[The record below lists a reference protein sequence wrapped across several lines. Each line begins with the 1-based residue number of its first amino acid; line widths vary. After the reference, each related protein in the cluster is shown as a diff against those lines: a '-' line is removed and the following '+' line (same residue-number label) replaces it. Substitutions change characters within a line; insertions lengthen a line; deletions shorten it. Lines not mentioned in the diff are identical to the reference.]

1 MATETTDLTIE
12 ILRRIQADQAGQR
25 QDTRQLQESFVD
37 VVRLIQRMDQRISD
51 MKSDLE
57 TMFKMELI
65 GQHAHQQTRIGQML
79 DDRLALMEERFN
91 ERLSRIEA
99 KLPA

>member
-25 QDTRQLQESFVD
+25 QDTRRLQESFVD

-65 GQHAHQQTRIGQML
+65 GQHAHQQTRIEQLL

>member
-1 MATETTDLTIE
+1 MATETTDLTIA

-57 TMFKMELI
+57 AMFKMELI
-65 GQHAHQQTRIGQML
+65 GQHAHQQTRIEQML

>member
-1 MATETTDLTIE
+1 M
-12 ILRRIQADQAGQR
+12 
-25 QDTRQLQESFVD
+25 D

-65 GQHAHQQTRIGQML
+65 GQHAHQQTRIEQLL